1 MLQQDEITRLIKAAQ
16 GGDETAKSTLLS
28 ENSPLIK
35 SIIRRYKG
43 RGIEYD
49 DLYQL
54 GCIGFLKAIKNFS
67 FEFQVKFSTY
77 AVPMIMG
84 EVKRYLRDDGYIK
97 ISRSVKSDAIRINAF
112 IERYKQEHH
121 EAPTVETISKEF
133 DIDPRDLVF
142 ILDSSKMPVSIYEN
156 TDDDKGQQIIDK
168 ISSDDNENDNIDKIL
183 LKDLINSLPER
194 DRKIIILRYFRGS
207 TQCEVARI
215 MGVSQV
221 QVSRLENKI
230 LSLMKNEF
238 NKGEQ
243 QSQ

>member
-1 MLQQDEITRLIKAAQ
+1 MLQQEEVTRLIKAAQ
-16 GGDETAKSTLLS
+16 NGDEEAKTRMLT

-54 GCIGFLKAIKNFS
+54 GCIGFLKAIRNFS
-67 FEFQVKFSTY
+67 FDFDVKFSTY
-77 AVPMIMG
+77 AVPMISG
-84 EVKRYLRDDGYIK
+84 EIKRYLRDDGYIK
-97 ISRSVKSDAIRINAF
+97 VSRSIKSDAARINNY
-112 IERYKQEHH
+112 IEAYKQEHS
-121 EAPTVETISKEF
+121 ESPSVEHIAEKFGIEEH
-133 DIDPRDLVF
+133 DVVF

-156 TDDDKGQQIIDK
+156 TDDEKSQQIIDK
-168 ISSDDNENDNIDKIL
+168 ISSDENESDNIDKIL
-183 LKDLINSLPER
+183 LKDLINSLTER
-194 DRKIIILRYFRGS
+194 DKKIIMLRYFHGS

-230 LSLMKNEF
+230 LNMMKDEF
-238 NKGEQ
+238 KKGEQ
-243 QSQ
+243 LV

>member
-1 MLQQDEITRLIKAAQ
+1 MLEQEEILKLIKQAQ
-16 GGDETAKSTLLS
+16 KGSEEAKTILLT

-67 FEFQVKFSTY
+67 FEFEVRFSTY

-97 ISRSVKSDAIRINAF
+97 ISRTIKSDAIKINAF
-112 IERYKQEHH
+112 VERYRQTHQKS
-121 EAPTVETISKEF
+121 PTVEEIANEF
-133 DIDPRDLVF
+133 NIEPREVAF
-142 ILDSSKMPVSIYEN
+142 VMDSAKLPVSIYDN
-156 TDDDKGQQIIDK
+156 TDDDGGKQIIDK
-168 ISSDDNENDNIDKIL
+168 LPSEENENNNIDKIL
-183 LKDLINSLPER
+183 LKDLINSLSER
-194 DRKIIILRYFRGS
+194 DKKIIILRYFRGS

-221 QVSRLENKI
+221 QISRLENKI
-230 LSLMKNEF
+230 LSMMKSEF
-238 NKGEQ
+238 IKGQ
-243 QSQ
+243 A

>member
-1 MLQQDEITRLIKAAQ
+1 MLQQDEAIKLIKEAQ
-16 GGDETAKSTLLS
+16 KGDETAKTILLN

-54 GCIGFLKAIKNFS
+54 GCIGFLKAINNFS
-67 FEFQVKFSTY
+67 FAFEVKFSTY
-77 AVPMIMG
+77 AVPMILG

-97 ISRSVKSDAIRINAF
+97 ISRSIKSDAAKINGF
-112 IERYKQEHH
+112 VEKYRQEHA
-121 EAPTVETISKEF
+121 ESPSVEIIAKEF
-133 DIDPRDLVF
+133 DMDEHDVVF
-142 ILDSSKMPVSIYEN
+142 TMDSAKMPISIYEN
-156 TDDDKGQQIIDK
+156 NDD
-168 ISSDDNENDNIDKIL
+168 ENGRHILNKVSTEETENGNIDKIL
-183 LKDLINSLPER
+183 LKDLIESLSER

-221 QVSRLENKI
+221 QVSRLENRI
-230 LSLMKNEF
+230 LNMMKDEF
-238 NKGEQ
+238 KKDDSE
-243 QSQ
+243 

>member
-1 MLQQDEITRLIKAAQ
+1 MSEQDKITRLIKEAQ
-16 GGDETAKSTLLS
+16 NGSEEAKTELLA

-54 GCIGFLKAIKNFS
+54 GCMGLLKAINNFS
-67 FEFQVKFSTY
+67 FEYEVKFSTY

-97 ISRSVKSDAIRINAF
+97 VSRSVKSDAARINNF
-112 IERYKQEHH
+112 IEQYKQKYSES
-121 EAPTVETISKEF
+121 PSVEEIAKEF
-133 DIDPRDLVF
+133 DLDEHDVVF
-142 ILDSSKMPVSIYEN
+142 IIDSAKMPISIYDSSDEEN
-156 TDDDKGQQIIDK
+156 GRNVIDK
-168 ISSDDNENDNIDKIL
+168 ISTAENENDNIDKIML
-183 LKDLINSLPER
+183 RDLISSLPDR
-194 DRKIIILRYFRGS
+194 DKKIILLRYFHGS
-207 TQCEVARI
+207 TQCEVARV

-230 LSLMKNEF
+230 LDMMKEEF
-238 NKGEQ
+238 KKGECV
-243 QSQ
+243 

>member
-1 MLQQDEITRLIKAAQ
+1 MLQQEEVAKLIKRAQ
-16 GGDETAKSTLLS
+16 LGDEEAKTTLLT

-35 SIIRRYKG
+35 SIIRRFKG

-67 FEFQVKFSTY
+67 FDFEVKFSTY

-97 ISRSVKSDAIRINAF
+97 VSRSVKSDAAKINNY
-112 IERYKQEHH
+112 IEQYKQAHA
-121 EAPTVETISKEF
+121 EAPSVAEIAERF
-133 DIDPRDLVF
+133 GIDEHDVVF
-142 ILDSSKMPVSIYEN
+142 ILDSAKMPVSIYEN
-156 TDDDKGQQIIDK
+156 SDDEKSQQIIDR
-168 ISSDDNENDNIDKIL
+168 ISSGDNENDNIDKIL
-183 LKDLINSLPER
+183 LRDLINGLPER
-194 DRKIIILRYFRGS
+194 DKKIIILRYFRGS
-207 TQCEVARI
+207 TQCEVARV

-230 LSLMKNEF
+230 LSMMKNEF
-238 NKGEQ
+238 SKGEQ
-243 QSQ
+243 IS

>member
-1 MLQQDEITRLIKAAQ
+1 MLDQDEVTQLIKEAQ
-16 GGDETAKSTLLS
+16 SGNEQAKTKLLS

-54 GCIGFLKAIKNFS
+54 GCIGFLKAINNFS
-67 FEFQVKFSTY
+67 FEYEVKFSTY

-97 ISRSVKSDAIRINAF
+97 VSRSVKSDAARINGY
-112 IERYKQEHH
+112 IERYRQKNAESPSVDQIAE
-121 EAPTVETISKEF
+121 EF
-133 DIDPRDLVF
+133 AIDPRDVVF
-142 ILDSSKMPVSIYEN
+142 ILDSSKMPISIYEN
-156 TDDDKGQQIIDK
+156 TDDESGKNVIDK
-168 ISSDDNENDNIDKIL
+168 IPTSENENDNINKIML
-183 LKDLINSLPER
+183 RDLISSLPDR
-194 DRKIIILRYFRGS
+194 DKKIIILRYFRGS
-207 TQCEVARI
+207 TQCEVARV

-230 LSLMKNEF
+230 LCMMKEEF
-238 NKGEQ
+238 KKGEYN
-243 QSQ
+243 